1 MAVIPKEPTDWL
13 PFFRQQINEIFNYL
27 SALEVNEQGREFAP
41 PVDIFETADAFVVQ
55 IDAPGL
61 DKGDLTLS
69 ICGNMMIVAGNKR
82 EETHPGEISYICLE
96 RRFGRFSRA
105 VEIPPDADLDSV
117 TASYRAGVLA
127 VVFPRAQG
135 KRMYIREI
143 PIE

>member
-27 SALEVNEQGREFAP
+27 SALEVNEQGREFAL

-55 IDAPGL
+55 IDVPGL
-61 DKGDLTLS
+61 DKDDLSLS

-82 EETHPGEISYICLE
+82 EEIHPGEISYICLE
-96 RRFGRFSRA
+96 RHFGRFSRA
-105 VEIPPDADLDSV
+105 VEIPPDVDLDSV
-117 TASYRAGVLA
+117 AACYRAGVLE